1 MLGGGSWGTVL
12 AHLASLNGYEVTLW
26 MRDEDLA
33 NQINTEKINGNYLP
47 GLSLKDNLVATS
59 AIQEISNSNSII
71 YCIPSDAFREVA
83 ISAEPYISVE
93 TNLVSATKGV
103 ESSGFNLMSKIL
115 SEIHPE
121 NPIGVISGPNLA
133 EEIASSQLSGTVIAS
148 TYKNLRKDMVDILSS
163 DFFRVYE
170 NTDPY
175 GVEMGGALK
184 NIYAIACGIADG
196 LNSGENTIG
205 MMMTRGLGEM
215 SRLAANLGANPQTFL
230 GLAGVG
236 DLITT
241 CASPLSRNHQFG
253 KFIGNGSSIDEAKMQ
268 IGQTIEGLKTLKV
281 VKEVS
286 DKKNVEMPIV
296 DSLYKIIYKGESLN
310 GSIQKVLG
318 KDMSDE
324 DLIDKEEWKDN
335 LLKQGKWI
343 RLFWMLAFSFVYYLS
358 MTVLWLIVSLQF
370 LFVLIT
376 DKRSH
381 NIEKVS
387 LGFRNYMVQIL
398 DYLTYHSSEK
408 PFPFSDFPTEENDK

>member
-83 ISAEPYISVE
+83 VSAEPYISVE

-184 NIYAIACGIADG
+184 NI
-196 LNSGENTIG
+196 
-205 MMMTRGLGEM
+205 
-215 SRLAANLGANPQTFL
+215 
-230 GLAGVG
+230 
-236 DLITT
+236 
-241 CASPLSRNHQFG
+241 
-253 KFIGNGSSIDEAKMQ
+253 
-268 IGQTIEGLKTLKV
+268 
-281 VKEVS
+281 
-286 DKKNVEMPIV
+286 
-296 DSLYKIIYKGESLN
+296 
-310 GSIQKVLG
+310 
-318 KDMSDE
+318 
-324 DLIDKEEWKDN
+324 
-335 LLKQGKWI
+335 
-343 RLFWMLAFSFVYYLS
+343 
-358 MTVLWLIVSLQF
+358 
-370 LFVLIT
+370 
-376 DKRSH
+376 
-381 NIEKVS
+381 
-387 LGFRNYMVQIL
+387 
-398 DYLTYHSSEK
+398 
-408 PFPFSDFPTEENDK
+408 